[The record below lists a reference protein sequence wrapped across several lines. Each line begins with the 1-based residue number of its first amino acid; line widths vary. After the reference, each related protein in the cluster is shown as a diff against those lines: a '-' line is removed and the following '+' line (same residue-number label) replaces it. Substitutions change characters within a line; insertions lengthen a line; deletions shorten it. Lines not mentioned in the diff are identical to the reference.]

1 MTMYLTKQSTLQLQ
15 RFQALSKSRS
25 KKARQALIDFASVAH
40 LHPDNFIAL
49 RWVERV
55 APVMLAV
62 GLAVSGGYA
71 LIGLVVQAVSA
82 LGLSAGLSAGTVLVA
97 SLLVA
102 VGCAAHVRRKVTQEQ
117 KRLRSVPVAPVGC
130 DAEVGHIYAN
140 IARAASQARVLY
152 PAINVLAAYALLVWS
167 VRTGLALVPSFV
179 MLGMSQTLALF
190 LASSVLVLSNVVL
203 RVVVTMA
210 VRTQRQAYRQCH
222 RGLTEALQCFN
233 EAYASLHN
241 VVPLSKKGESLPN
254 DGLAVAEVPVATVE
268 KAKTVSGSGT
278 PTTPQQPGTSSAVS
292 PLPGVNHDDKGEP
305 QNGGSPDAA
314 RAELSSSIS
323 PSINAIPQPV
333 STPDAQL
340 GDQNNRIMLSGD
352 ATVTQQDDKKGI
364 ATEDEKAAGDS
375 DLGLGPQITNQQ
387 PVLPDSIMTSDGTEE
402 KAVDGTEEN
411 VADESERALHT
422 GTVGNSVPLLNQPEQ
437 GLLPTGQNGVQG
449 DGDEAI
455 ISSQRNTGE
464 SDLAEQAHLSEQKL
478 VWKEVPET
486 SAESRVGDH
495 GIFSSPGQNSQKE
508 EHRDKAS
515 TTNTPSFLRDVNT
528 AAKGGG
534 HSSLV
539 SPSDDAERLQGDPQT
554 PVVRGIMSLRT
565 DLQGENEKKRE
576 NEQAGNKVKPNRK
589 KGGSETATP
598 GLPGGGGTDKKK
610 SSGQSMWGNF
620 RIGGSK
626 KNNRRR

>member
-1 MTMYLTKQSTLQLQ
+1 MYLTKQSTLQLK

-55 APVMLAV
+55 APVVLAV

-167 VRTGLALVPSFV
+167 VRAGLALVPSFV

-233 EAYASLHN
+233 EAYTSLHN
-241 VVPLSKKGESLPN
+241 VVPLSKKGEPVPK
-254 DGLAVAEVPVATVE
+254 DGLTVAEAPVYKE
-268 KAKTVSGSGT
+268 KKLKAVSGAST
-278 PTTPQQPGTSSAVS
+278 PTTPQHPAMPSAES
-292 PLPGVNHDDKGEP
+292 ALPGVNDDAKKE
-305 QNGGSPDAA
+305 QNSGDSPDAA
-314 RAELSSSIS
+314 RAGLSSSIS
-323 PSINAIPQPV
+323 PSTNAISQPD
-333 STPDAQL
+333 STTDAQQ
-340 GDQNNRIMLSGD
+340 GNEQE
-352 ATVTQQDDKKGI
+352 I
-364 ATEDEKAAGDS
+364 ATKDEEAVGDS
-375 DLGLGPQITNQQ
+375 DLGLGSQITNQQ
-387 PVLPDSIMTSDGTEE
+387 PVLPDSIMTS
-402 KAVDGTEEN
+402 DGTEEN

-422 GTVGNSVPLLNQPEQ
+422 GTVGNSVPLLNQPAQ

-508 EHRDKAS
+508 EHRDTAS
-515 TTNTPSFLRDVNT
+515 TTSTPSFLRDVNT